1 MCPLAYA
8 RGHKRRDRW
17 VQRRLVAPHVSEG
30 TMQSYNLVKYFT
42 PGVVLWKD
50 ESHIPSNPVRVGARR
65 RAG

>member
-42 PGVVLWKD
+42 PGVVL
-50 ESHIPSNPVRVGARR
+50 
-65 RAG
+65 